1 MCVWGFIGLPASFFG
16 ATLFS
21 KMTRIAS
28 DVSWMAWLL
37 LAAPNS
43 QFFLLRGGAGSC
55 KTQHPT
61 VLIRSRAVWHA
72 HCKQGG
78 LTKPQLY
85 TRMRVNTRVQSFG
98 FRHYTWVFAVG

>member
-37 LAAPNS
+37 LVAPNS
-43 QFFLLRGGAGSC
+43 QFVFFEGWG
-55 KTQHPT
+55 
-61 VLIRSRAVWHA
+61 
-72 HCKQGG
+72 GG
-78 LTKPQLY
+78 L
-85 TRMRVNTRVQSFG
+85 
-98 FRHYTWVFAVG
+98 